1 MKFLSKQCILY
12 RECMD
17 SDERGTSFRITK
29 IVLHL
34 VETLELSLKLS
45 AAVSD
50 CGPAITRNALL
61 RRKNIKIN
69 TS

>member
-1 MKFLSKQCILY
+1 
-12 RECMD
+12 MD
-17 SDERGTSFRITK
+17 SDDRGTSFRITK

-50 CGPAITRNALL
+50 CGSAITRNALL

>member
-1 MKFLSKQCILY
+1 
-12 RECMD
+12 MD

-50 CGPAITRNALL
+50 VDQPLL
-61 RRKNIKIN
+61 GMLC
-69 TS
+69 